1 MIQPSR
7 VSARTCHHRSVAVIA
22 LLLIAASVSAQTPRD
37 TPVQSDSVD
46 VRLVDVDLR
55 TAAQALGRYLDRPI
69 VIGNTLPP
77 NRVTLETPHR
87 IARRD
92 VLPLLRGMLEGQ
104 NVELVEDTVAHLYRL
119 KGKAV
124 AAVRSPSL
132 PSATGMSQVP
142 DLHAIRLKH
151 AKAADVAAVVNALYG
166 RASAIGEIGE
176 RPGPVLSRA
185 LEQGAVPTNAAQ
197 PPMSV
202 GNAAR
207 GATIS
212 GDVVIVPDPRGNA
225 LLVRANPND
234 FALIKAA
241 VDEVDV
247 RPLQVLVEV
256 LIAEVQKDRMIDFGL
271 DAKLPPTSVRGNP
284 RVSAEGASAGGGI
297 GDFVLKVMHMGGAD
311 VEATIRLAASRGDA
325 RIVSRPVLVAA
336 NNEKAEINVGSQR
349 PFVQVSRV
357 LPTDNAA
364 RDQVVQYK
372 DVGTRLS
379 LLPTISADGYVMLQL
394 VQEVNVA
401 TAEQQFDAPIIS
413 TRSLDTKIL
422 IHDGQTI
429 VLGGLTDRQWERT
442 QEGVPILSN
451 IPWVGGLFGHLGH
464 RTSETELLLFV
475 TPRIIRD
482 DRSAD
487 SLSAPL
493 LQRADTI
500 SHR

>member
-1 MIQPSR
+1 MTTLYPVRS
-7 VSARTCHHRSVAVIA
+7 HRCRLTLAVVT
-22 LLLIAASVSAQTPRD
+22 LLPLAAPLSAQATRD
-37 TPVQSDSVD
+37 MPAQSDSVD
-46 VRLVDVDLR
+46 IRLVDVDLR

-69 VIGNTLPP
+69 VIGSTLPP

-104 NVELVEDTVAHLYRL
+104 NVELLEDTVAHLYRL
-119 KGKAV
+119 QGKAV
-124 AAVRSPSL
+124 AAVRSPSF
-132 PSATGMSQVP
+132 PSMSSVSQVP
-142 DLHAIRLKH
+142 QLHAIRLKH

-176 RPGPVLSRA
+176 RPAPVLSRA
-185 LEQGAVPTNAAQ
+185 LEEGAVSAGGA
-197 PPMSV
+197 PPMTP

-212 GDVVIVPDPRGNA
+212 GDVTIVPDQRGNA
-225 LLVRANPND
+225 LLVRASPND

-247 RPLQVLVEV
+247 RPLQVLIEV

-271 DAKLPPTSVRGNP
+271 DVKLPPTSVRGNP
-284 RVSAEGASAGGGI
+284 RVSAEGESTGGGI

-325 RIVSRPVLVAA
+325 KIVSRPVLVAA

-379 LLPTISADGYVMLQL
+379 VLPTISADGYVMLQL

-442 QEGVPILSN
+442 QEGVPILSS